1 MTSATSES
9 DLVLPGHVIKE
20 RWCIIKKIGGG
31 GFGEIYEAQEVNSQE
46 RVALKLESAKQPKQV
61 LKMEVAVLRKLQGKD
76 HVCKF
81 LGCGRNDRY
90 SYVVMSLQ
98 GRNLA
103 DLRRSM
109 PRGIFSTSTTIR
121 LSLQILNAIEA
132 IHDAGF
138 LHRDIKPSNFAVGRL
153 PTNCRTIYMLDFG
166 LARQYTTPKGDVR
179 PARPM
184 AGFRGTVRYAS
195 RNAHMNREMGRHD
208 DLWSMFYVLVEFASG
223 QLPWRRIKDK
233 EQVGQIKNNFNHM
246 TLTRCLP
253 SEYRAFLEHIE
264 GCNYSDQPDYTM
276 LRSLIKQAMIR
287 RDVHDADLFDWE
299 QSLTTTDSQQTN
311 STTAPS
317 IPEPGTNNQ
326 QGSHHLAVGS
336 ASAGN
341 AQILTGYT
349 DRRTHAT
356 QQLTSIYPQHYPQ
369 HHHRNGGQ
377 FQHGINSVGSGH
389 HMVISV
395 DESVKGGVPPLMNG
409 KTDLLPTAGGEISKH
424 NNDNYSK
431 VNSPLPPL
439 QKPEVVNECENHDK
453 LIKTTSKENLDQLH
467 KITNETNHDA
477 NASHNIFGPPLVHDT
492 SDLKCGTHLP
502 STTGASNRRASSRRS
517 NGLSNRSLTDGSKL
531 FDVAKT
537 NGELLPDSVQRKSDN
552 NFTEHRP
559 SRLPVI
565 IPTRQNH
572 RDQKFS
578 VTDVQNSPTT
588 HHSVG
593 MTDKCI
599 LITSPRGGGGN
610 SVVENGTVGN
620 NDISL
625 LTGNCGYACDQ
636 SQASIAQMTNAIAI
650 STIGGRFTSG
660 SLSRLNKLNSSN
672 AAGSMTQLVGLGL
685 SSQDLVDI
693 VDGMDVN
700 IGTGCVS
707 VGGLGETINDNQNLA
722 LDSSHIDSQN
732 DELINKLKKVNN
744 ETVNNKSY
752 AVVTSSTQHQY
763 NVCDGNISDVK
774 IIHPVSSSHMTAVLT
789 TAATT
794 NSRCITPIDN
804 IVIIGA
810 ATAVGGDSAKICE
823 DNCVSH
829 SSSINN
835 EGLILSNGKSLST
848 SNLKRSNVRSKLS
861 GRLTTTTRP
870 TPPLSSSRSK
880 LIRSN
885 LDGLS
890 SHQSEGLRRFSIS
903 NLHYNDEK
911 YSKRL
916 LTNPNELPLYD
927 VDKNQT
933 QSRKPIPNGYKS
945 APVPTRQRP
954 SFSTSCRQIQSPNS
968 NVDSKM
974 NHDTGVNSQ
983 RISCNLNQNH
993 DKALNG
999 HKVFTSTSSC
1009 DQIKSLLT
1017 NRSDSSNTNQQ
1028 NLVNVVNSNR
1038 PYNISRN
1045 SRPTWNN
1052 IRNSNKP
1059 CSLNPASVNVRES
1072 VNNSTNSCSRRVS
1085 WNRGLTELQENNNN
1099 RHVTDDNVFEQ
1110 RPSNEINGGNGRI
1123 IVSNRRF
1130 RRTFV
1135 NNLLLP
1141 HTLQSCDG
1149 SSSDIDSDEKY
1160 TKNVKSS
1167 HVKNELRQ
1175 QCNSISGIEN
1185 HPCVALNYDNS
1196 DKKSKEIIIHSGKHI
1211 PKQHEQSAPPDV
1223 PVNNNDYISSST
1235 SSTPSS
1241 SSTSSSSCNIIESND
1256 MITCRRNPTNDS
1268 TSPLIVFVPRPST
1281 NPALCTHSATMA
1293 RRRRY
1298 RAPSDMVSNL
1308 STRLSV
1314 LRTDYCGLDENHNRM
1329 ESSNEC
1335 LPPKTLEVRVQS
1347 GCLLS
1352 DRNRLWSST
1361 NSPRQQQQTQQLAY
1375 SSTP

>member
-9 DLVLPGHVIKE
+9 DLVSPGHVIKE

-46 RVALKLESAKQPKQV
+46 RVALKLESARQPKQV

-103 DLRRSM
+103 DLPRSM

-179 PARPM
+179 PARPV

-287 RDVHDADLFDWE
+287 RDVHEADLFDWE

-317 IPEPGTNNQ
+317 IPGPGTNNQ
-326 QGSHHLAVGS
+326 QGSHHVAVGS

-341 AQILTGYT
+341 PQILTGFT

-356 QQLTSIYPQHYPQ
+356 QQLTSIHPQHYPQ

-377 FQHGINSVGSGH
+377 LQHGIDNVGSAH
-389 HMVISV
+389 HMVVSV
-395 DESVKGGVPPLMNG
+395 DESVKGGVPPLLNG
-409 KTDLLPTAGGEISKH
+409 KTLSTDLLPTAGGEISRH
-424 NNDNYSK
+424 NNDNNGK

-439 QKPEVVNECENHDK
+439 RKPELVNECEIHDK
-453 LIKTTSKENLDQLH
+453 VVKTTSKENLDQLH
-467 KITNETNHDA
+467 KNANETDHDA
-477 NASHNIFGPPLVHDT
+477 NTCHNILKYPSVVHN
-492 SDLKCGTHLP
+492 SNDLKRGTHLP
-502 STTGASNRRASSRRS
+502 STTGTSNRRASSRRS
-517 NGLSNRSLTDGSKL
+517 NGLSNRSLTDGGKL

-537 NGELLPDSVQRKSDN
+537 TGELLPDSTQRKSDN
-552 NFTEHRP
+552 DFTEHRP

-588 HHSVG
+588 HHSIG

-599 LITSPRGGGGN
+599 LITSPRGGVGGGN

-620 NDISL
+620 NDISI

-650 STIGGRFTSG
+650 STLGGRFTSG

-672 AAGSMTQLVGLGL
+672 AAGSMTQLAGLGL

-722 LDSSHIDSQN
+722 LDSSHIDSPN
-732 DELINKLKKVNN
+732 DELINKLKKGTN
-744 ETVNNKSY
+744 EAVNNKPF

-763 NVCDGNISDVK
+763 NVCEANTSDVK
-774 IIHPVSSSHMTAVLT
+774 IIHPVSSSHTTPVFT
-789 TAATT
+789 TATTT
-794 NSRCITPIDN
+794 NSRCTTPIDN

-810 ATAVGGDSAKICE
+810 VTAVGGDSAKICE

-835 EGLILSNGKSLST
+835 EGLIVSNGKSLST
-848 SNLKRSNVRSKLS
+848 SNLKRSNLGSKLS
-861 GRLTTTTRP
+861 GRLTTSTRP
-870 TPPLSSSRSK
+870 TPPLLSSRSK
-880 LIRSN
+880 LIRCN
-885 LDGLS
+885 LDRLS

-916 LTNPNELPLYD
+916 LMNPNELLSYD

-933 QSRKPIPNGYKS
+933 QSRKHSIPNGYKS

-954 SFSTSCRQIQSPNS
+954 SFSTPYRQTQSPNG
-968 NVDSKM
+968 NVNSKM
-974 NHDTGVNSQ
+974 NRDSSVNSP
-983 RISCNLNQNH
+983 RISCNLNENH
-993 DKALNG
+993 DKAMNG
-999 HKVFTSTSSC
+999 HKVFTTTSSC

-1017 NRSDSSNTNQQ
+1017 NRSDNSNTNQQ
-1028 NLVNVVNSNR
+1028 NLVNAINNNR

-1052 IRNSNKP
+1052 IRNSNKL
-1059 CSLNPASVNVRES
+1059 CSLSAASVNTRES
-1072 VNNSTNSCSRRVS
+1072 VDNGCSRRVS

-1099 RHVTDDNVFEQ
+1099 HHLPDDNVFEQ

-1123 IVSNRRF
+1123 VVSNRRF

-1160 TKNVKSS
+1160 TKNVKSN
-1167 HVKNELRQ
+1167 HIKNELRQ
-1175 QCNSISGIEN
+1175 HCNSISGIEN
-1185 HPCVALNYDNS
+1185 HPCVALNYDNN
-1196 DKKSKEIIIHSGKHI
+1196 DKKSKEIIIHSGKYI
-1211 PKQHEQSAPPDV
+1211 QKQHEQSAPPDV
-1223 PVNNNDYISSST
+1223 LVNNNDYISSST

-1256 MITCRRNPTNDS
+1256 MITCHKNLTNDS
-1268 TSPLIVFVPRPST
+1268 TSPVIVFVPRPST
-1281 NPALCTHSATMA
+1281 NPALCTNSATMA

-1308 STRLSV
+1308 STRLSM
-1314 LRTDYCGLDENHNRM
+1314 LRTDYCGLDENHNKM
-1329 ESSNEC
+1329 ESSNES
-1335 LPPKTLEVRVQS
+1335 LPPKTLQVIVQS
-1347 GCLLS
+1347 SSLLS
-1352 DRNRLWSST
+1352 DRNRLWS
-1361 NSPRQQQQTQQLAY
+1361 RQQQQT
-1375 SSTP
+1375 